1 MEEKR
6 STEMCTCPFCGQ
18 IHMAEVDNPG
28 DPKACEAA
36 ASMVCDC
43 VGATSWRNRKRAIE
57 DTQRQIEKTFGPQGE
72 EGQGLVGQETI
83 ALLQLL
89 VPGLCAGHIQEAKIK
104 LMPSIIAKIGRARNG
119 NMVVE
124 SKTVS
129 STKAEVTAL
138 DSWGKER

>member
-43 VGATSWRNRKRAIE
+43 VGATNWRNRKRAIE
-57 DTQRQIEKTFGPQGE
+57 DTQRQIAETFGPQGG

-89 VPGLCAGHIQEAKIK
+89 VPGLCIVLLLLALNLLGDALRER
-104 LMPSIIAKIGRARNG
+104 LDVRSG
-119 NMVVE
+119 
-124 SKTVS
+124 
-129 STKAEVTAL
+129 EVREL
-138 DSWGKER
+138 

>member
-1 MEEKR
+1 
-6 STEMCTCPFCGQ
+6 MCTCPFCGQ

-72 EGQGLVGQETI
+72 EGQGLVGQEAI
-83 ALLQLL
+83 VLLQSL
-89 VPGLCAGHIQEAKIK
+89 VPGICMGHIQEAKIK
-104 LMPSIIAKIGRARNG
+104 LTPNITAKIGRARNG

-129 STKAEVTAL
+129 SVKDEVVAL
-138 DSWGKER
+138 GLEG

>member
-1 MEEKR
+1 MEKK
-6 STEMCTCPFCGQ
+6 SNTEMCTCPFCGQ

-28 DPKACEAA
+28 GPKACDAA

-43 VGATSWRNRKRAIE
+43 VGATNWRNQKRAIE
-57 DTQRQIEKTFGPQGE
+57 DTQRQIEKTFGPQGG

-104 LMPSIIAKIGRARNG
+104 LTPNITTKIGRARNG

-129 STKAEVTAL
+129 SVKDEVVAL
-138 DSWGKER
+138 GLEG

>member
-28 DPKACEAA
+28 DPKVCEAA
-36 ASMVCDC
+36 ASMMCDC
-43 VGATSWRNRKRAIE
+43 VGATNWRNRKRAIE
-57 DTQRQIEKTFGPQGE
+57 DTQRQIEETFGPQEGE
-72 EGQGLVGQETI
+72 EKGPVGQEAI
-83 ALLQLL
+83 ALLQSL
-89 VPGLCAGHIQEAKIK
+89 VPGICMGHIQEAKIK
-104 LMPSIIAKIGRARNG
+104 LTPNITAKIGRARNG

-129 STKAEVTAL
+129 SVKDEVVAL
-138 DSWGKER
+138 GLEG